1 MWACTLGVLPWLDK
15 ENQTFSCP
23 EDVLMVLSFFFSAVI
38 RAAEC
43 VPTALRGAQ
52 CALIPAT
59 CSVVGPHVAVFGMR
73 GPDSGPVRRI

>member
-1 MWACTLGVLPWLDK
+1 
-15 ENQTFSCP
+15 
-23 EDVLMVLSFFFSAVI
+23 MVLSFFFSAVI

-59 CSVVGPHVAVFGMR
+59 CSVVGLMSRSLGCEDPTVD
-73 GPDSGPVRRI
+73 P